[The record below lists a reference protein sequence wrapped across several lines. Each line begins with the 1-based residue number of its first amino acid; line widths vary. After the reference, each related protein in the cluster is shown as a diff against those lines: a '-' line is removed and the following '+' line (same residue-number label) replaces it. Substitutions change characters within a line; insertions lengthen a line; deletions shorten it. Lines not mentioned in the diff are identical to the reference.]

1 MAEIQTNYSEERIRR
16 ASRELLDKFGIDYTS
31 VKDGTAV
38 GELVL
43 QPQHRNLYGIPYGG
57 FLFTLA
63 DNTAG
68 MAFLSAGGNGV
79 TVSGNVNYLRGAR
92 PETEKLVCRANVK
105 KAGRKLYFVS
115 AEIYDDKETLLSE
128 YSFVFTNIEA
138 KAE

>member
-1 MAEIQTNYSEERIRR
+1 MATIQTNNIEERIQR
-16 ASRELLDKFGIDYTS
+16 ACKELFDKFGIVYTS

-38 GELVL
+38 GELDL

-92 PETEKLVCRANVK
+92 PETEKLICRANVR

-115 AEIYDDKETLLSE
+115 AEIDDDQETLLSE
-128 YSFVFTNIEA
+128 YSFVFTNV
-138 KAE
+138 